1 MKKDIRESSRGLM
14 KKDIR
19 KSSLAVKSLYFVFKN
34 FFYQKFDSMTTRFTL
49 RLLLATFRLIY
60 YYTKKLS
67 NYLLEIK
74 PKY

>member
-1 MKKDIRESSRGLM
+1 M

-34 FFYQKFDSMTTRFTL
+34 LFYQKFDSMTTRFTS
-49 RLLLATFRLIY
+49 RLLLAFFRLIY

-67 NYLLEIK
+67 NYLLEFK